1 MRKKIFASGETTL
14 IFWST
19 GETAKKGRSVAKIKI
34 VLFDSQGLYFLK
46 NNILQ
51 SKHRKNPQQ
60 FIIYYNNDK
69 CFVGFGY
76 LYKFVMFCLFFSK
89 KQKIID

>member
-34 VLFDSQGLYFLK
+34 VLFDSQGQYIFK
-46 NNILQ
+46 NDIFQTQKKNYIYIL
-51 SKHRKNPQQ
+51 
-60 FIIYYNNDK
+60 
-69 CFVGFGY
+69 
-76 LYKFVMFCLFFSK
+76 L
-89 KQKIID
+89 